1 MKIAV
6 IIIMLVFIIIL
17 CLPIMIAVECTLLLD
32 LSNITYDLSIGLITG
47 LISGLATTL
56 ISFYFANVIPQ
67 KRLRNKK
74 YNQYLEIVKRHGSG
88 LAYAYSEA
96 YVAFL
101 TFNKN
106 YKERD
111 FTSKNLWLMFIRR
124 TTAVSSAV
132 DRMLTLHS
140 EFNTNMAL
148 LLDLIPK
155 GCADNLKKANLD
167 FCINMIMS
175 SYNSYRTYISSNLKK
190 KYSQESYDIEFNL
203 HANITTYMMAMKS
216 IEEYNKI
223 YPKTGIALFQ
233 LISKIHL

>member
-6 IIIMLVFIIIL
+6 IIVMVVFIIIL
-17 CLPIMIAVECTLLLD
+17 CVPAIILVACTFLLD

-74 YNQYLEIVKRHGSG
+74 YNQFIEIVKRHGSG
-88 LAYAYSEA
+88 LAYAYSGGYA
-96 YVAFL
+96 AFL
-101 TFNKN
+101 TFNNN
-106 YKERD
+106 YKEGD
-111 FTSKNLWLMFIRR
+111 FTSKNLWLMFTRR
-124 TTAVSSAV
+124 TTAVTNAV
-132 DRMLTLHS
+132 ERILTLHS

-148 LLDLIPK
+148 LLDLIPE
-155 GCADNLKKANLD
+155 GCADNLRKANLD
-167 FCINMIMS
+167 FCINLIMS
-175 SYNSYRTYISSNLKK
+175 SYNSYRTYISSNLGK

-216 IEEYNKI
+216 IEDYNKT
-223 YPKTGIALFQ
+223 KVSQVMA
-233 LISKIHL
+233 HLHNLT

>member
-6 IIIMLVFIIIL
+6 IIIVVVFIFIL
-17 CLPIMIAVECTLLLD
+17 CVPVMIAVACTFLYD

-67 KRLRNKK
+67 KRLRNRK
-74 YNQYLEIVKRHGSG
+74 YNQYMEIVKRHGSG
-88 LAYAYSEA
+88 LAYAYSGA
-96 YVAFL
+96 YAAFL
-101 TFNKN
+101 TFNNN
-106 YKERD
+106 YKEGD
-111 FTSKNLWLMFIRR
+111 FTSKSLWLMFIRR
-124 TTAVSSAV
+124 TTAVTNAV
-132 DRMLTLHS
+132 ERILTLHS
-140 EFNTNMAL
+140 EFNTNVAL
-148 LLDLIPK
+148 LLDLIPE

-175 SYNSYRTYISSNLKK
+175 SYNSYRTYISSNLEK

-203 HANITTYMMAMKS
+203 HTHITTYMMAMKS

-223 YPKTGIALFQ
+223 YPKTGIALF
-233 LISKIHL
+233 LPISNIHL